1 MWLLLSFVIPP
12 IRIALFIKVG
22 GAIGVLPVIALVTP
36 RPWPGLRSC
45 AGRARAMLDV
55 QQAMQGVGDPT
66 QPMAHGALRMIGGL
80 LMVVPG
86 LFTSAVGL
94 LLQVPLVRDLILRR
108 MASRVRVSG
117 ARFSYGPGHDAG
129 IDIGFGGDY
138 PPARRQGDDVIDGE
152 YSVQDDPPA
161 PVREGLTDQR
171 GQTPPRR
178 GNSGWTRH

>member
-1 MWLLLSFVIPP
+1 
-12 IRIALFIKVG
+12 
-22 GAIGVLPVIALVTP
+22 
-36 RPWPGLRSC
+36 
-45 AGRARAMLDV
+45 MLDV
-55 QQAMQGVGDPT
+55 QQAIRGRRSDPSRW
-66 QPMAHGALRMIGGL
+66 HGALRMIGGL

-152 YSVQDDPPA
+152 YSVQDDPPPPCARGADRPARPDAAA
-161 PVREGLTDQR
+161 PWQFRLDPALSVLPRNARTREIQGECHDR
-171 GQTPPRR
+171 
-178 GNSGWTRH
+178 